1 MTLGVQYGLKAPF
14 KLYREIHGQ
23 MAQLVARIPCKDE
36 VIGSTP
42 VLSRFNH
49 LFFFR
54 FVFQFFVPF
63 LCTNFRFFAISSARG
78 RERSRTSISGGFQ
91 SHFFFFLDFIF
102 LDSSWIP
109 GFALNSGIFYPQV
122 SF

>member
-42 VLSRFNH
+42 VLSIT
-49 LFFFR
+49 FFFEKSM
-54 FVFQFFVPF
+54 
-63 LCTNFRFFAISSARG
+63 N
-78 RERSRTSISGGFQ
+78 
-91 SHFFFFLDFIF
+91 IF
-102 LDSSWIP
+102 PNKKTQMHS
-109 GFALNSGIFYPQV
+109 
-122 SF
+122 